1 MMTMET
7 IEIVML
13 LHCLVS
19 RDNLLGDTF
28 AVQSMSLSLPFMQCP
43 LDDDDDDNNYDELMM
58 AMDQH
63 SPGHDHLNDG
73 ICPAR

>member
-1 MMTMET
+1 MCNC
-7 IEIVML
+7 IAWSAEIISLKTL
-13 LHCLVS
+13 LVCC
-19 RDNLLGDTF
+19 
-28 AVQSMSLSLPFMQCP
+28 AVSLSLPFVQCP

>member
-1 MMTMET
+1 
-7 IEIVML
+7 
-13 LHCLVS
+13 
-19 RDNLLGDTF
+19 
-28 AVQSMSLSLPFMQCP
+28 MSLSLPFVQCP

-73 ICPAR
+73 ICPAQ